1 MGLFAGKHHWP
12 RAAASALAA
21 LAFCTAAGTA
31 RAAADW
37 PDRPVRIVVPFAAGG
52 ATDVIARALG
62 QRLGTLWKQAVV
74 VENRTGAGGMVG
86 AEIVAKSPAD
96 GYTLLMASGS
106 MFTVNPHIYKN
117 LSYGAKDFSMIT
129 KVATG
134 PMVVVVN
141 PSVPAHDMAE
151 LIAYAKTHPN
161 QLNFGSAG
169 IGSQVHMAGEALAD
183 KAGIELVHVPYKG
196 EALAYADLM
205 AGHVQL
211 AVGNIAGVTPLIANG
226 KVRALAVTSGHRS
239 PMLPDVPTSSESG
252 MPGFEMVGW
261 FALMAPAGVP
271 PQLISKMH
279 NDVALALAD
288 EQTKAVLSAQGM
300 SATVTTSA
308 QLTEAIVTESETWSK
323 VVARRHLKAN

>member
-1 MGLFAGKHHWP
+1 MGLLAGRHHWS
-12 RAAASALAA
+12 RAAASGLAA
-21 LAFCTAAGTA
+21 LALCTSAGSAGAAS
-31 RAAADW
+31 DW
-37 PDRPVRIVVPFAAGG
+37 PDRPVRMIVPFAAGG

-62 QRLGTLWKQAVV
+62 QRLGTLWKQPVV
-74 VENRTGAGGMVG
+74 VENRPGAGGMVG
-86 AEIVAKSPAD
+86 AEVVAKSAAD
-96 GYTLLMASGS
+96 GYTLLIASGS
-106 MFTVNPHIYKN
+106 MFTVNPHIYSK

-141 PSVPAHDMAE
+141 PSVPAKNMAE
-151 LIAYAKTHPN
+151 LIAYAKTRPK

-196 EALAYADLM
+196 ESLAYADLM

-211 AVGNIAGVTPLIANG
+211 VVGNIAGVTPLVASG
-226 KVRALAVTSGHRS
+226 KVRALAVTSEQRS
-239 PMLPDVPTSSESG
+239 PMLPDVPTSGESG

-271 PQLISKMH
+271 PKLIGKMH
-279 NDVALALAD
+279 SDIAQALAD
-288 EQTKAVLSAQGM
+288 ENTKAVLRAQGM
-300 SATVTTSA
+300 NASVTTSA
-308 QLTEAIVTESETWSK
+308 QLTEAISAESETWSK
-323 VVARRHLKAN
+323 VVARRHLKAD